1 MRKLLLVLVAC
12 AVGVGFSLGFA
23 TRGHGTG
30 EGKADCAS
38 LVVPVNSDH
47 NLSYDPQTGA
57 LHIEYYGRAGHT
69 EDANVDANS
78 AACQHNPGVARAI
91 AHARAAA
98 QAVHDGDCAMFK
110 AALNGAPLPS
120 KGGIKPNLEAARQ
133 AIAQEC

>member
-12 AVGVGFSLGFA
+12 AVGVAFSLGFA
-23 TRGHGTG
+23 ARGHGTR

-57 LHIEYYGRAGHT
+57 LHIEYYGRSGHI
-69 EDANVDANS
+69 EDANVDAND
-78 AACQHNPGVARAI
+78 AACLHNPGIARAI

-98 QAVHDGDCAMFK
+98 QAVHDGDCAQFR
-110 AALNGAPLPS
+110 AFLNGAPLPS
-120 KGGIKPNLEAARQ
+120 KGGVKPNLEAARTYVE
-133 AIAQEC
+133 QEC

>member
-12 AVGVGFSLGFA
+12 AVGVAFSLGFA

-30 EGKADCAS
+30 RADCAS

-57 LHIEYYGRAGHT
+57 LHIEYYGRSGHI
-69 EDANVDANS
+69 EDANVDAND
-78 AACQHNPGVARAI
+78 AACLHNPGIARAI

-98 QAVHDGDCAMFK
+98 QAVHDGDCAQFR
-110 AALNGAPLPS
+110 AFLNGAPLPS
-120 KGGIKPNLEAARQ
+120 KGGVKPNLEAARTYVE
-133 AIAQEC
+133 QEC

>member
-12 AVGVGFSLGFA
+12 AVGVAFSLGFA

-30 EGKADCAS
+30 RADCAS

-98 QAVHDGDCAMFK
+98 QAVHDAKRRIRAVAHGEEQ
-110 AALNGAPLPS
+110 
-120 KGGIKPNLEAARQ
+120 LELRVVLREKRSQ
-133 AIAQEC
+133 VFF